1 MYPDP
6 GRPMRKRKT
15 KKGGEMKAIK
25 DFAVIAVFFLS
36 MVGAM
41 LIFSIGVCGAS
52 TDIPVGAPTEVPDC
66 PDEYKDGLI
75 P

>member
-1 MYPDP
+1 
-6 GRPMRKRKT
+6 
-15 KKGGEMKAIK
+15 MKVLR

-52 TDIPVGAPTEVPDC
+52 TDIPIEVSTEVPDC

>member
-1 MYPDP
+1 
-6 GRPMRKRKT
+6 
-15 KKGGEMKAIK
+15 MKAIR
-25 DFAVIAVFFLS
+25 DFAVIAIFFMS

-52 TDIPVGAPTEVPDC
+52 TDIPVEVPTEVPDC
-66 PDEYKDGLI
+66 PDEYAGGLL